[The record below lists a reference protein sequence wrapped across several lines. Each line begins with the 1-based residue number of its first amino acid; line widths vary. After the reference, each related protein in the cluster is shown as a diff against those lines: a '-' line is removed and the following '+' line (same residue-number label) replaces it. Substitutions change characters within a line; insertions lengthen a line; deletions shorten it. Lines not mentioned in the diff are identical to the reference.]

1 MLKSGLFFSL
11 IKKLRLLKYFLLKS
25 EAIFCKKEDITLKVL
40 HYLLVSHWAAFKK
53 KLYVYSFICYLNIP
67 YLNKQYFA
75 RLLLNA

>member
-53 KLYVYSFICYLNIP
+53 KIVCIQFYMLFEYTLF
-67 YLNKQYFA
+67 KQA
-75 RLLLNA
+75 ILC